1 MGPNLSSIK
10 IFQGTCGCML
20 CWVFFIVHVMSWLH
34 RAMPLCSTTSKRVP
48 PKITIGCFGLC
59 TAKGCWASQHFLH
72 ALVSAWAQR
81 RHALPP
87 GCNSLPCRMPPAAL
101 TEASSSSQGIFYI
114 IHATGRSLV
123 MNMPREAQSFMQ
135 AGPLALKHGSV
146 TSWLSLSRVY
156 SRWISRRPPQFCD
169 QTHCRRPSVIMKLLL
184 LATCLAYAKA
194 DGHEGMEHGNIVEEL
209 VKAGSLM
216 MRKSPLNKDSCK
228 MGIVAEWGWQ
238 VGWFVGWPACI
249 VTSHPTTHDTSIETN
264 SLPLPTI
271 ATISRSQITTPT
283 HLWNSHNSSPF
294 SGAAH

>member
-59 TAKGCWASQHFLH
+59 TAQGCWASQHFLH

-87 GCNSLPCRMPPAAL
+87 GCNSLPCRIPPAAL

-114 IHATGRSLV
+114 IRATGRSLV

-169 QTHCRRPSVIMKLLL
+169 QTHCRRPSSWSFSFWQ
-184 LATCLAYAKA
+184 LAWLMQRPMVMMGWSMATLWRSWSKQ
-194 DGHEGMEHGNIVEEL
+194 VRWWW
-209 VKAGSLM
+209 GSLL
-216 MRKSPLNKDSCK
+216 KTKILAKW
-228 MGIVAEWGWQ
+228 E
-238 VGWFVGWPACI
+238 
-249 VTSHPTTHDTSIETN
+249 
-264 SLPLPTI
+264 
-271 ATISRSQITTPT
+271 
-283 HLWNSHNSSPF
+283 
-294 SGAAH
+294 